1 MRRILLMAVVLT
13 LAAGSASAQMG
24 PTVPVGPAPNK
35 PFDEF
40 QQDNYLCRSYAD
52 QQVAGLEQRETNQV
66 VGGAVVGTVLGAG
79 LGAAIGGGRGAAIGA
94 GTGAVV
100 GTVGGSAQAQQTQAY
115 AQRRYDTAFGQCM
128 YARGDQVAGYPPP
141 PPIIRHLRH
150 PRRPRPTPRRLRAIT
165 RRRAT
170 RRRPP
175 PTRRRRRAIIRRRLS
190 AARQLTPQAAS
201 SRPPRCRTPPP

>member
-1 MRRILLMAVVLT
+1 MRRILLIAVVLT
-13 LAAGSASAQMG
+13 LTAGSASAQMA

-141 PPIIRHLRH
+141 
-150 PRRPRPTPRRLRAIT
+150 A
-165 RRRAT
+165 AYY
-170 RRRPP
+170 PP
-175 PTRRRRRAIIRRRLS
+175 P
-190 AARQLTPQAAS
+190 
-201 SRPPRCRTPPP
+201 PPPASYAAPPPGYYPPPAYPPPPPASYAPPPGYPPPPGYYPPPGYPPPAN

>member
-1 MRRILLMAVVLT
+1 MRRILLMAGVLT

-40 QQDNYLCRSYAD
+40 QQDNYLCRQYAD

-100 GTVGGSAQAQQTQAY
+100 GTVGGSAQAQETRER
-115 AQRRYDTAFGQCM
+115 AQRRYDIAFGQCM

-141 PPIIRHLRH
+141 
-150 PRRPRPTPRRLRAIT
+150 A
-165 RRRAT
+165 AYY
-170 RRRPP
+170 PP
-175 PTRRRRRAIIRRRLS
+175 P
-190 AARQLTPQAAS
+190 
-201 SRPPRCRTPPP
+201 PPPPPPPAYSSPPPGYYPPPGYPPPPGYYPPPGYPPPPGN